1 MHQEEKYWQAVLT
14 RDNTSDG
21 AFVYAVRST
30 GIYCNP
36 SCPSRKPQR
45 QQVLFFARPEAAEKA
60 GFRPCRRCHP
70 GEPSLLEN
78 QVELVQQACRYI
90 ESHLEGPV
98 TLATLGEQV
107 HLSPYHLQRVFKRV
121 MGISPRQYAEAYRLG
136 KLKTQLKDG
145 NSVTRALYEV
155 GYSSSSRL
163 YERTPAQLG
172 MTPTDYRRG
181 GKGMH
186 INYTIV
192 NCPLGRLLVAA
203 TEKGVCAVSLGDS
216 DTSLE
221 SILTSE
227 YPTANIQRDD
237 HQLGQW
243 VKALLDYLNGEQ
255 PHLDL
260 PIDVQATAFQWRVW
274 ETLQAIPYGSTRSY
288 REIAQAIGKPG
299 ASRAVAQACATNP
312 VALIVPCHRVVRENG
327 DFGGYRWGKERKQ
340 RLLAQEKKPV
350 HLVEAGVANAESED
364 AFVAQK
370 TSS

>member
-121 MGISPRQYAEAYRLG
+121 MGISPRQYTEAYRLG

-221 SILTSE
+221 SILISE

-255 PHLDL
+255 P
-260 PIDVQATAFQWRVW
+260 
-274 ETLQAIPYGSTRSY
+274 
-288 REIAQAIGKPG
+288 
-299 ASRAVAQACATNP
+299 
-312 VALIVPCHRVVRENG
+312 
-327 DFGGYRWGKERKQ
+327 
-340 RLLAQEKKPV
+340 
-350 HLVEAGVANAESED
+350 
-364 AFVAQK
+364 
-370 TSS
+370 

>member
-1 MHQEEKYWQAVLT
+1 MQQDERYWQAVLT

-45 QQVLFFARPEAAEKA
+45 EQILFFTRPEAAEQA
-60 GFRPCRRCHP
+60 GFRACRRCRP

-78 QVELVQQACRYI
+78 QVELVQQTCRYI

-121 MGISPRQYAEAYRLG
+121 MGITPRQYAEAYRLG
-136 KLKTQLKDG
+136 QLKTQLKDG

-172 MTPTDYRRG
+172 MTPTVYRRG
-181 GKGMH
+181 GKGMC

-192 NCPLGRLLVAA
+192 NCPLGRILVAA
-203 TEKGVCAVSLGDS
+203 TEKGVCAVCLGDS

-221 SILTSE
+221 STLISE
-227 YPTANIQRDD
+227 YPSAQIQRDD

-243 VKALLDYLNGEQ
+243 VNALLDYLSGEQ
-255 PHLDL
+255 PHLNL

-274 ETLQAIPYGSTRSY
+274 EALQAIPYGSTRSY
-288 REIAQAIGKPG
+288 SEIAQAIGKPG
-299 ASRAVAQACATNP
+299 ATRAVAQACATNP
-312 VALIVPCHRVVRENG
+312 VALIVPCHRVVRQNG
-327 DFGGYRWGKERKQ
+327 DSGGYRWGKERKQ
-340 RLLAQEKKPV
+340 RLLAQE
-350 HLVEAGVANAESED
+350 
-364 AFVAQK
+364 QK
-370 TSS
+370 TTPVESQFYT